1 MSTASII
8 TYALVGHAL
17 GLLAA
22 LVARGAMRALARL
35 VAGQR

>member
-1 MSTASII
+1 MSTTTII

-22 LVARGAMRALARL
+22 LALRAAVRLAAR
-35 VAGQR
+35 AGRR